1 MTRAECLTEVQ
12 EKKGAKANANRRNW
26 PCVSRE
32 EGTDSSVSKRKP
44 LLAIESTQK
53 GSTCQ
58 SHVFGKVAYICFRL
72 CKLCD
77 PRDTLKSAAP
87 AT

>member
-44 LLAIESTQK
+44 LLAIESK
-53 GSTCQ
+53 
-58 SHVFGKVAYICFRL
+58 KARL
-72 CKLCD
+72 ASPMCSA
-77 PRDTLKSAAP
+77 KSRISASGCVNFAIRE
-87 AT
+87 TH